1 MKALPKIPERRCNNR
16 FPVTGNP
23 LAVMRP
29 APSRPGKLLRIS
41 KEAAE
46 IIYCQVD
53 GSCAT
58 ATDELDILVPDFI
71 QGIFLERVP
80 VKTVSDLPAATS
92 TSGEHGYD
100 RMRKRVVSFE
110 NLTADQVGQLQSFIY
125 SHAY

>member
-1 MKALPKIPERRCNNR
+1 MKVLSKIPERRRNKR

-71 QGIFLERVP
+71 RGIFLERVP
-80 VKTVSDLPAATS
+80 VKTVSDLPAAPS
-92 TSGEHGYD
+92 AAGEHGYD

-110 NLTADQVGQLQSFIY
+110 NLTADQAGQLQSFIY

>member
-1 MKALPKIPERRCNNR
+1 MKVLSKTPERRR
-16 FPVTGNP
+16 HKRLTVTGNP

-53 GSCAT
+53 GSCET

-71 QGIFLERVP
+71 RGIFLERVP

>member
-1 MKALPKIPERRCNNR
+1 MAGAEAIEG
-16 FPVTGNP
+16 T
-23 LAVMRP
+23 
-29 APSRPGKLLRIS
+29 GKLLRIS
-41 KEAAE
+41 RDAAQ
-46 IIYCQVD
+46 IIYCQAD

-71 QGIFLERVP
+71 RGIFLERVP
-80 VKTVSDLPAATS
+80 VKTVSDLPAATFAA
-92 TSGEHGYD
+92 GEHGYD

>member
-1 MKALPKIPERRCNNR
+1 MKVLLKTLERRR
-16 FPVTGNP
+16 HKRLTVTGNP

-41 KEAAE
+41 RDAAE

-53 GSCAT
+53 GSCET

-71 QGIFLERVP
+71 RGLFLDRVP
-80 VKTVSDLPAATS
+80 VKTVSDLPAAPS
-92 TSGEHGYD
+92 AAGEHEYD

>member
-1 MKALPKIPERRCNNR
+1 MKVLSKTPERRHHKR
-16 FPVTGNP
+16 LTVTGNP

-53 GSCAT
+53 GSCEM
-58 ATDELDILVPDFI
+58 ATDELDILVPDFTR
-71 QGIFLERVP
+71 GIFLEKVR

-92 TSGEHGYD
+92 TSREHGYD

>member
-1 MKALPKIPERRCNNR
+1 MKAPPKIPERRRNKR

-71 QGIFLERVP
+71 RGIFLERVP
-80 VKTVSDLPAATS
+80 VKTVSDLPAAPS
-92 TSGEHGYD
+92 AAAEHGYD

-110 NLTADQVGQLQSFIY
+110 NLTADQAGQLQSFIY

>member
-1 MKALPKIPERRCNNR
+1 MKVLSKTPERRRHKR

-71 QGIFLERVP
+71 RGLFLERVP
-80 VKTVSDLPAATS
+80 VKTVSDLPAAPS
-92 TSGEHGYD
+92 ESGEHDYD
-100 RMRKRVVSFE
+100 RMRKRVVSFG

-125 SHAY
+125 SHTY

>member
-1 MKALPKIPERRCNNR
+1 MKVISKTPERRR
-16 FPVTGNP
+16 HKRLTVTGNP

-53 GSCAT
+53 GSCET

-71 QGIFLERVP
+71 RGIFLERVP
-80 VKTVSDLPAATS
+80 VKT
-92 TSGEHGYD
+92 
-100 RMRKRVVSFE
+100 
-110 NLTADQVGQLQSFIY
+110 I
-125 SHAY
+125 

>member
-1 MKALPKIPERRCNNR
+1 MKVLSKTPERRHHKR
-16 FPVTGNP
+16 LTVTGNP

-53 GSCAT
+53 GSCEM
-58 ATDELDILVPDFI
+58 ATDELDILVPDFTR
-71 QGIFLERVP
+71 GIFLEKVR

-92 TSGEHGYD
+92 AAGEHGYD

>member
-1 MKALPKIPERRCNNR
+1 MKSLSKTQERRR
-16 FPVTGNP
+16 HKRLTVAGNP

-29 APSRPGKLLRIS
+29 APSGPGKLLRIS

-53 GSCAT
+53 GSCET
-58 ATDELDILVPDFI
+58 ATDELEILVPDFI
-71 QGIFLERVP
+71 RGIFLERVP
-80 VKTVSDLPAATS
+80 VKTVSDLPAAPS
-92 TSGEHGYD
+92 AAGEHGYD

>member
-1 MKALPKIPERRCNNR
+1 MKSLPESSERRRNKR
-16 FPVTGNP
+16 FPVNGNP

-41 KEAAE
+41 RDAAE
-46 IIYCQVD
+46 IIYCQAD

-71 QGIFLERVP
+71 RGLFLEKIW
-80 VKTVSDLPAATS
+80 VKTVSDLPAAPS
-92 TSGEHGYD
+92 AAGEHRYD

-110 NLTADQVGQLQSFIY
+110 NLTADQAGQLQSFIY
-125 SHAY
+125 SYAY

>member
-1 MKALPKIPERRCNNR
+1 MKVLSKTPERRRHKRLN
-16 FPVTGNP
+16 VTGNP

-29 APSRPGKLLRIS
+29 APSRPGKLLCIS

-71 QGIFLERVP
+71 RGIFLERVP

-100 RMRKRVVSFE
+100 QMRKRVLIFE